1 MHLANHCS
9 RVGNGIVNVAV
20 DLACSQSAEGHEVA
34 FVSARGEYIDLLA
47 QYGVRHF
54 DVDQRSRAVW
64 KLMEAVGRF
73 LAVFRQFQPDIVH
86 AHMMT
91 GALLAKMS
99 KPWFSY
105 RLVTTVHNEFQR
117 SASLMGVG
125 DCVVAVSAAVASA
138 LIKRGMSASKV
149 RVVRNGS
156 LGTPRLAEL
165 ISDMPSL
172 RHPSIVTVAGLNHR
186 KGISDLIEAFELVA
200 RRNADAH
207 LYIVGDGPQ
216 RAEFEAQARRSFAA
230 RRIVFAGF
238 VADPRGY
245 LREADVF
252 VLASHRDP
260 FPLVLME
267 AREAGC
273 PVVATRVD
281 GVPEALDG
289 GQAGIL
295 VPPRRSDVL
304 GSTLGDLL
312 DRKDELR
319 MWRERSLRN
328 LEPFS
333 LARANRDYLAVYKEI
348 LELASSPISKDRLT
362 FAIKTFLPSV
372 GQ

>member
-1 MHLANHCS
+1 LNTGSFTIMKILHLANHCH

-20 DLACSQSAEGHEVA
+20 DLACSQSAEGHHVA
-34 FVSARGEYIDLLA
+34 FVSARGEYIELLA
-47 QYGVRHF
+47 QYGVQHF
-54 DVDQRSRAVW
+54 DVDKKSREVW
-64 KLMEAVGRF
+64 KLIEAAGRF
-73 LAVFRQFQPDIVH
+73 LVVFRQFQPDIVH
-86 AHMMT
+86 AHMIT
-91 GALLAKMS
+91 GALLAKAF
-99 KPWFSY
+99 KPWFNY

-138 LIKRGMSASKV
+138 LIKRGFSAGKV

-156 LGTPRLAEL
+156 LGTPRLASL
-165 ISDMPSL
+165 SADVPSL
-172 RHPSIVTVAGLNHR
+172 SHPSIVTVAGLNHR
-186 KGISDLIEAFELVA
+186 KGISDLIEAFEIVA

-273 PVVATRVD
+273 AVIATRVD

-295 VPPRRSDVL
+295 VPPCRSDVL
-304 GSTLGDLL
+304 GSTLADLL
-312 DRKDELR
+312 DREDELR
-319 MWRERSLRN
+319 VWRERSLRN

-333 LARANRDYLAVYKEI
+333 LARATREYLAVYKEV
-348 LELASSPISKDRLT
+348 LAPT
-362 FAIKTFLPSV
+362 LPR
-372 GQ
+372 